1 MRESRAPISS
11 VEGERIGRFELIR
24 ELGQGGMGQ
33 VFLARD
39 AKLGRKVAIK
49 IVLRDDPAF
58 VRRFVAEARVT
69 AKCVHENI
77 VTIYEVDEHQGL
89 PFMVLE
95 YLEGKSLG
103 QLLEKRLSARYFT
116 ELLLPVTRALERA
129 HAMGIVHRDLKP
141 NNIFVTDQGKVKV
154 LDFGLARVNEPLDE
168 EVSVVQ
174 RFPGPPIAPSPDTQ
188 MTRQGTVIGTLPYMS
203 PEQWSGFDV
212 DGQSDLW
219 AIGIMCWRA
228 FTGIH
233 PCGETEGEHLRSRLM
248 ALDIPLPSLATRAPK
263 LPADLVAIVDR
274 CLALRKEDRYQNA
287 RELHDDLQRCLAP
300 KARRIVEAPYRGLA
314 AFGEDDAEYFFGR
327 SNEIRQAIAQLD
339 HWPILAVVGPSGVG
353 KSSFVH
359 AGIVPALQVS
369 DEWKVRTVRPGR
381 VPMQR
386 LAELLLDGDVVPEAD
401 RLRDEP
407 GLFGEL
413 LRAQAKKANQRIVII
428 VDQLEELFTH
438 SPDESLQGAF
448 LAALFGAADD
458 SSSPI
463 RVVMAMRA
471 DFLDRLGRFKAFLD
485 QISRGL
491 FFLAAPDRENLI
503 ETLEGPA
510 EIVGFT
516 FESPA
521 IIEDMMQVATSRS
534 ALALLSFAASQ
545 LWDAR
550 DTERQLLT
558 LDAYRAMGGVTGAF
572 TRHADR
578 VLAAVP
584 LESRNAFRAIMTRL
598 VTAENTRAIVP
609 RRELL
614 TLADE
619 PDEIETILDHLAR
632 ARLIQVHRDDEA
644 TVEIVHEMLI
654 TEWPALR
661 DMLEE
666 GHSARGFVEELRQV
680 ARQWIARGRPKDL
693 LWRGATAREALV
705 LVNRQHLHLAVA
717 EREYLA
723 AMTAE
728 LGRIR
733 WLKFAALSASLV
745 AVALVIVFG
754 VVSVIRISNA
764 EHTAKKEAA
773 SAQTEARATSLAKAQ
788 LARELEQLKTEQK
801 AREAAEAEQRRAED
815 QLLNANS
822 EIEASRKQLQLS
834 NDQLK
839 RALAKARIAGASAE
853 AANTKLEQALTKE
866 RERIEELERDQ
877 AKIYAKELH

>member
-1 MRESRAPISS
+1 M
-11 VEGERIGRFELIR
+11 
-24 ELGQGGMGQ
+24 
-33 VFLARD
+33 
-39 AKLGRKVAIK
+39 
-49 IVLRDDPAF
+49 LRDDPAF

-154 LDFGLARVNEPLDE
+154 LDFGLARVNATE
-168 EVSVVQ
+168 EEISVVQ
-174 RFPGPPIAPSPDTQ
+174 KFPGPPITPSPDTQ

-233 PCGETEGEHLRSRLM
+233 PAGETEGEHLRSRLM

-274 CLALRKEDRYQNA
+274 LLAMRKEDRFQNA
-287 RELHDDLQRCLAP
+287 RELHDELQRCLAP
-300 KARRIVEAPYRGLA
+300 KARRIVESPYRGLA
-314 AFGEDDAEYFFGR
+314 AFAEDDADYFFGR
-327 SNEIRQAIAQLD
+327 SNEIRQAIAQLE

-359 AGIVPALQVS
+359 AGVVPALQVS

-381 VPMQR
+381 EPMQR
-386 LAELLLDGDVVPEAD
+386 LAALLELSEGAHDTSLPD

-407 GLFGEL
+407 GLFGEM
-413 LRAQAKKANQRIVII
+413 LRVEAKKTNQRIVIV

-438 SPDESLQGAF
+438 SQDDALQGAF

-458 SSSPI
+458 PASPI
-463 RVVMAMRA
+463 RVIMAMRA

-485 QISRGL
+485 ELSRGL

-578 VLAAVP
+578 VLAAIP
-584 LESRNAFRAIMTRL
+584 IESRNAFRAIMTRL
-598 VTAENTRAIVP
+598 VTAEGTRAIVP
-609 RRELL
+609 HRELL
-614 TLADE
+614 TLSDDR
-619 PDEIETILDHLAR
+619 DEIERILDHLAR

-666 GHSARGFVEELRQV
+666 GNSARGFVEELRQV

-693 LWRGATAREALV
+693 LWRGVVAREALV
-705 LVNRQHLHLAVA
+705 LVNRQHLALAA
-717 EREYLA
+717 DEREYLA
-723 AMTAE
+723 AMTTE
-728 LGRIR
+728 LARIR
-733 WLKFAALSASLV
+733 WLKFAILSASLV

-754 VVSVIRISNA
+754 VMSVIRISTA
-764 EHTAKKEAA
+764 EHVAKQQAE

-788 LARELEQLKTEQK
+788 LARELEQLKAEQK

-822 EIEASRKQLQLS
+822 EIEASRKQLQQS

-839 RALAKARIAGASAE
+839 RALGKARIAGASAE